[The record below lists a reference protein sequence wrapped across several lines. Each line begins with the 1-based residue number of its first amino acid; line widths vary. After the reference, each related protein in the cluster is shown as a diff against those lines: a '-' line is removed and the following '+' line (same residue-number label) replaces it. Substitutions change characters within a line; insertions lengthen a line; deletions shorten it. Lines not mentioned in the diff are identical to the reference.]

1 MVDPTQTADAIRSRE
16 DLHELAS
23 ILNATVAFP
32 SQSKDLIMTSST
44 NTALAQWALDR
55 EIVLSRVIS
64 ARRDVVFSAW
74 ADAKYLPN
82 WFGPAG
88 FEIETKE
95 IDIRVG
101 GLWRFDMIAPDGQRF
116 TNRMKFRRIERPT
129 LIEFDHGVDSD
140 DDPGRFRT
148 TITFDEQGNS
158 KTVITLRQLHPTKAK
173 RDAGIGFGA
182 VEYGYQ
188 TLEKLARH
196 VESLRA

>member
-1 MVDPTQTADAIRSRE
+1 
-16 DLHELAS
+16 
-23 ILNATVAFP
+23 
-32 SQSKDLIMTSST
+32 MTSST
-44 NTALAQWALDR
+44 NATLAQWALDR

-74 ADAKYLPN
+74 VDAKHLPN

-101 GLWRFDMIAPDGQRF
+101 GLWRFDMIAPDGKRY
-116 TNRMKFRRIERPT
+116 TNRMQFRRIERPH
-129 LIEFDHGVDSD
+129 LIEIDHGADKD
-140 DDPGRFRT
+140 NDAGIFRT
-148 TITFDEQGNS
+148 TITFDEQSDG
-158 KTVITLRQLHPTKAK
+158 KTVITLRQLHPTKAQ

-196 VESLRA
+196 VEALRA